1 MTSSGETISIKGH
14 PSRKQGIQQTFFL
27 TFFRIEG
34 GEGAGNSLGLNERPS
49 LAFF

>member
-1 MTSSGETISIKGH
+1 MALLLIYLSWH
-14 PSRKQGIQQTFFL
+14 RQKQGIQQTFFL
-27 TFFRIEG
+27 AFFRIEG